1 MAAQALAYQIYGV
14 AKMVGLQ
21 LSACLLLNL
30 LHLTNTSMHKCPYK
44 YTAEMPI
51 QSICQY
57 IPL

>member
-1 MAAQALAYQIYGV
+1 MAAQALAYQIYSV

-30 LHLTNTSMHKCPYK
+30 LHLTNTGMNKCPYK
-44 YTAEMPI
+44 YIVEMPI

-57 IPL
+57 VPL